1 MTSDPVRL
9 TPILNDGIRGRQDL
23 FWRMRRPRLPAHWY
37 AAVLILHLILTVL
50 FCMKTFVSAI
60 LAPNSFLVGILFD
73 IPAGFFE
80 DRLERLRVPQDVST
94 QQCVG
99 CEYLAGPAVGAAG
112 SDVALEISP

>member
-9 TPILNDGIRGRQDL
+9 TPIVNDGRRGRQDL
-23 FWRMRRPRLPAHWY
+23 FWRMRRPRFPAHWY

-80 DRLERLRVPQDVST
+80 GIGWSVYAFPKMCRRNNALVANILLGLLWGRGERRGT
-94 QQCVG
+94 
-99 CEYLAGPAVGAAG
+99 
-112 SDVALEISP
+112 